1 MRILIVDQCCSAKKT
16 TQRTKSLSKETID
29 ASTREQLIQQE
40 GVESYRAAELY
51 QGRQQTRIKDAIQ
64 TLESAGDEVQRV
76 FVSAGFGVVEA
87 SESLPSYDIT
97 FADMNVEE
105 ISNRASKLQIYTD
118 LRECIQQTEYDMI
131 YFALGTDYYRSIQLE
146 KLLDDITGEPYV
158 VLFNQEEFDN
168 KAQNIISIPARTPQA
183 RQFGTTVIALKGEYL
198 SNFAAHR
205 AQGDVVESLTD
216 IEDYCQSK
224 VGSQSG
230 LDDY

>member
-97 FADMNVEE
+97 FADMNVEQ
-105 ISNRASKLQIYTD
+105 INNRASKLQIYTD